1 MAAGTWKDDAKR
13 ILRRILPEGAYG
25 PLLDSFRSVRDLACE
40 PGRRRDFLLAH
51 PVSFLG
57 RYPGFLYP
65 GALSLCLTTRC
76 NLRCFIC
83 RRENFRGQDL
93 AFENLRVLRNAI
105 RHASVIDL
113 TGWGECL
120 LYPRFEE
127 VVRAVYA
134 LNERKDLIRIATN
147 GTLLTGGLG
156 RLLSGRLRRLV
167 VSLNAADAETYR
179 RDMRPG
185 DFDRTLANVRAFL
198 DGLAGPDRG
207 KVALKFVAHARNFR
221 EIPEFVR
228 LARGMGISEVTIGQY
243 LVDIPEHHGFTLLN
257 VRDDY
262 NDVIGKAEALGRE
275 LGVVFVAR
283 RFGQEAPPAAFACR
297 DPFDSCFVEVDGQV
311 GPCCFCGTHRIGNA
325 FKDGFEAVWFGAEY
339 RRLRRER
346 HLPACRTC
354 APFIPFDDPRA
365 HFTAY
370 FKEKAEFATICA
382 IYGQGEPPGGGGG

>member
-1 MAAGTWKDDAKR
+1 MAAGTWKEDAKR

-25 PLLDSFRSVRDLACE
+25 PLLDSYRTVRDLVGE
-40 PGRRRDFLLAH
+40 PGSRRDFLLVH
-51 PVSFLG
+51 PVSAFG

-65 GALSLCLTTRC
+65 EALSLCLTTRC

-83 RRENFRGQDL
+83 RRENFRGRDM
-93 AFENLRVLRNAI
+93 AFESLRVMENAI

-127 VVRAVYA
+127 VVRTVYA
-134 LNERKDLIRIATN
+134 LNGRRDLIRIATN
-147 GTLLTGGLG
+147 GTLLTEGLG

-167 VSLNAADAETYR
+167 VSLNAADADTYR

-185 DFDRTLANVRAFL
+185 DFHKTLGNISAFL
-198 DGLAGPDRG
+198 GGLEGAARG
-207 KVALKFVAHARNFR
+207 KVVLKFVAHAGNFR
-221 EIPEFVR
+221 EIPDFVR
-228 LARGMGISEVTIGQY
+228 LARDMGLSEVTVGQY

-257 VRDDY
+257 VRDEY
-262 NDVIGKAEALGRE
+262 NDVIGRAEALGRE
-275 LGVVFVAR
+275 LGVAVVAR
-283 RFGQEAPPAAFACR
+283 SFGRETPRAAPACR
-297 DPFDSCFVEVDGQV
+297 DPFDSCFVEVDGRV
-311 GPCCFCGTHRIGNA
+311 GPCCFCGAYRIGNA
-325 FKDGFEAVWFGAEY
+325 FEDGFEAVWFGAEY

-370 FKEKAEFATICA
+370 FKEKAEFGTICA
-382 IYGQGEPPGGGGG
+382 MYEKGESSGGGA